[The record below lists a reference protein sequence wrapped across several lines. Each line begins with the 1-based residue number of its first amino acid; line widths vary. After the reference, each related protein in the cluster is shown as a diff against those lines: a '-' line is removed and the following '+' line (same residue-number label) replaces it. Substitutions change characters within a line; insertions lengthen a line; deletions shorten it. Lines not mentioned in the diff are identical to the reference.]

1 MSRKGMALLLT
12 LAFLSFVGI
21 MDYPFLARIYNEK
34 AQGQVVRDYQEET
47 ARTEERKRQEE
58 LEKAEAYN
66 RALTTGT
73 GEKIREAAE
82 EDWDHGEYEELLR
95 TDENGLMALI
105 EIPAIHV
112 MLPVYHGT
120 SEDVLQKGAG
130 HLEGTS
136 LPTGGEGFHTALSA
150 HRGLPGKKMFTDLD
164 QLKEGDTFYIHV
176 LGEILA
182 YEVTGVET
190 VKPDETEG
198 LAARPG
204 EDLATLVTCTPYG
217 INTHRLY
224 IHGERIPYEEEMRVE
239 EGQVEAEDLW
249 KDWWW
254 LALTAALF
262 VWYGLLLR
270 YFLRNSE
277 KEQKETAERNREEK
291 S

>member
-1 MSRKGMALLLT
+1 MSRRSMALLFTLVFLT
-12 LAFLSFVGI
+12 FVGV
-21 MDYPFLARIYNEK
+21 MDYPFLARMYNDR
-34 AQGQVVRDYQEET
+34 AQGRVVRDYQEQT
-47 ARTEERKRQEE
+47 ARTEEQKREAEFQ
-58 LEKAEAYN
+58 KAEAYN
-66 RALTTGT
+66 RALATGT

-82 EDWDHGEYEELLR
+82 EEWDHGGYEDLLC
-95 TDENGLMALI
+95 TDDEGLMALV

-136 LPTGGEGFHTALSA
+136 LPTGGAGFHTALSA
-150 HRGLPGKKMFTDLD
+150 HRGLPEKKMFTDLD
-164 QLKEGDTFYIHV
+164 QLEEGDTFYIHV
-176 LGEILA
+176 LGEIHA
-182 YEVTGVET
+182 YEVIGVET
-190 VKPDETEG
+190 VRPDETES

-224 IHGERIPYEEEMRVE
+224 IHGERIPYEEEIREE
-239 EGQVEAEDLW
+239 EGRMEADDLW

-254 LALTAALF
+254 LALTGGLF

-270 YFLRNSE
+270 YFLRNTE
-277 KEQKETAERNREEK
+277 KGQETEQNK
-291 S
+291 